1 MTATTREKLGAVRE
15 VIQFRPGLEAVI
27 VVLSLGTALL
37 EGIGVGFILPIVEVA
52 QSSGSLSEADGI
64 LRFFVR
70 AYSVLGVPFTL
81 ETLIVGIAGV
91 MTVRFGLSFLTAWLR
106 AILGLGYQRRLR
118 QRLYESLLYGPVEY
132 IDRSGSDDLLNSIIT
147 ETVMAASAVT
157 SMVRIVNILLRGLI
171 YLGIAAYLS
180 PRLTAVAV
188 VTLGLSTGLVRYV
201 IEPAYG
207 VGEEVASVN
216 DTVQTI
222 AQAGIQGIHDVR
234 LFNRE
239 SRFADRMRSALD
251 RKVSVGARMKRNEAA
266 LGNVNQL
273 LNALV
278 VFGLVYAAFRFT
290 PLSLAEISVFL
301 FAVFRLSPVINQINT
316 AVYTLDGQLPHLIRI
331 RSKVQELDELRSAAE
346 TGSEPVSSV
355 ERVAFD
361 DVSFAYDDDQ
371 VLEGVSFEVAR
382 GEKVAFVGP
391 SGAGKSTI
399 VSLLGRLRSPDAGRI
414 RADGTP
420 IDAFDVEQWRE
431 RVAVV
436 RQDPFLFDDTLLANV
451 RVGNQDAS
459 RRDAEWACR
468 IARVTEFL
476 DELPDG
482 YGTELGENGVRLSG
496 GQRQRV
502 AIARA
507 VLKDADVLVL
517 DEATSDL
524 DSNIEQEVYRGLRD
538 LEGQRATIAIAH
550 DLSTVSDADRIYTL
564 VDGSITEV
572 GTHSQLLE
580 REGTYA
586 DLYATQT

>member
-1 MTATTREKLGAVRE
+1 MTATTREKLRAVYE
-15 VIQFRPGLEAVI
+15 VIQFRPRLEAVI
-27 VVLSLGTALL
+27 VALSLGTALL
-37 EGIGVGFILPIVEVA
+37 EGVGVGFILPIVEVA
-52 QSSGSLSEADGI
+52 RSSGPLSEADGI
-64 LRFFVR
+64 LQVFVR
-70 AYSVLGVPFTL
+70 TYSILGVPFTL
-81 ETLIVGIAGV
+81 ETLIGGVAGV
-91 MTVRFGLSFLTAWLR
+91 MIVRFGMSFLTAWLR
-106 AILGLGYQRRLR
+106 AILGFEHQRQLR
-118 QRLYESLLYGPVEY
+118 QQLYEALLYGPVEY
-132 IDRSGSDDLLNSIIT
+132 IDRSGSDDLLNSVIT
-147 ETVMAASAVT
+147 ETVMAASVVT
-157 SMVRIVNILLRGLI
+157 SMVRIMNILLRGLI

-180 PRLTAVAV
+180 PGLTAVAM
-188 VTLGLSTGLVRYV
+188 VTLGISTGLVRYV
-201 IEPAYG
+201 IEPAYD
-207 VGEEVASVN
+207 VGEEIASVN

-222 AQAGIQGIHDVR
+222 AQTGIQGIHDVR

-239 SRFADRMRSALD
+239 ARFAERMRSALD
-251 RKVSVGARMKRNEAA
+251 KRVSVGARMKRNEAA
-266 LGNVNQL
+266 LGNANQL

-290 PLSLAEISVFL
+290 SLSLAEISVFL

-331 RSKVQELDELRSAAE
+331 RSKVEELGELRTAAE
-346 TGSEPVSSV
+346 TGEAPVSSV

-371 VLEGVSFEVAR
+371 VLDGVSFEVER
-382 GEKVAFVGP
+382 GEKIAFVGP

-399 VSLLGRLRSPDAGRI
+399 VSLLGRLRSPDTGRI
-414 RADGTP
+414 HADGTP
-420 IDAFDVEQWRE
+420 IDEFDVEQWRD

-436 RQDPFLFDDTLLANV
+436 RQDPFLFDDTLIENV
-451 RVGNQDAS
+451 TIGNQAAS

-476 DELPDG
+476 PELPDG
-482 YGTELGENGVRLSG
+482 YETELGENGVRLSG

-507 VLKDADVLVL
+507 VLKDADILVL

-564 VDGSITEV
+564 VDGAITEV

-580 REGTYA
+580 RGGTYA

>member
-37 EGIGVGFILPIVEVA
+37 EGVGVGFILPIVEVA

-64 LRFFVR
+64 LRVFVR

-81 ETLIVGIAGV
+81 ETLIIGIAGV

-106 AILGLGYQRRLR
+106 AILGFEYQRELR
-118 QRLYESLLYGPVEY
+118 QQLYEALLYGPVEY

-147 ETVMAASAVT
+147 ETVMAASVVT
-157 SMVRIVNILLRGLI
+157 SMVRIANITLRGLI
-171 YLGIAAYLS
+171 YLGIATYLS

-201 IEPAYG
+201 IEPAYD
-207 VGEEVASVN
+207 VGEEIASVN

-251 RKVSVGARMKRNEAA
+251 KRVSVGARMKRNEAA

-278 VFGLVYAAFRFT
+278 IFGLVYAAFRFT

-371 VLEGVSFEVAR
+371 VLDGVSFEVAR
-382 GEKVAFVGP
+382 GEKIAFVGP

-436 RQDPFLFDDTLLANV
+436 RQDPFLFDDTLEANV
-451 RVGNQDAS
+451 KVGNQDAS
-459 RRDAEWACR
+459 RRDVEWACR

-476 DELPDG
+476 PELPDG
-482 YGTELGENGVRLSG
+482 YETELGENGVRLSG

-580 REGTYA
+580 RDGTYA